1 MMDGRAHWR
10 KGNCSRVGTVRL
22 LLSQDPGCAL
32 PPQAAVTFLG
42 TLCGLESPVAEG
54 CGMGGEIGE
63 PRRLERCRGP
73 RGTGRDWCGTS
84 ASVPHPAALRR
95 SWLAEISAGSL
106 FFVPSSRGL
115 LLSHMLLLKLLCYP
129 LLPSLLPPPSSLQCT
144 HLTPLQ
150 THGPI
155 VSSAPFLALWFPD
168 EAS

>member
-1 MMDGRAHWR
+1 MVGHTGERGIVPGLVLHVSCSLRTQVVPCRLRQPSHFWAPCADLSLLWLRAAAWEGRSGSLDAWR
-10 KGNCSRVGTVRL
+10 GAGVR
-22 LLSQDPGCAL
+22 G
-32 PPQAAVTFLG
+32 
-42 TLCGLESPVAEG
+42 
-54 CGMGGEIGE
+54 
-63 PRRLERCRGP
+63 
-73 RGTGRDWCGTS
+73 GTGRDWCGTS

-115 LLSHMLLLKLLCYP
+115 LLSHMLLLKLLCSP

>member
-1 MMDGRAHWR
+1 MTCSPPRLSTGNPPWGLEYDGW
-10 KGNCSRVGTVRL
+10 S
-22 LLSQDPGCAL
+22 
-32 PPQAAVTFLG
+32 G
-42 TLCGLESPVAEG
+42 TLAKGELFPGWYCLSLALSGPRLCPAAEG
-54 CGMGGEIGE
+54 CGVGGEIGE
-63 PRRLERCRGP
+63 PRRLERCPGP

-84 ASVPHPAALRR
+84 ASVSHPAALRR

-129 LLPSLLPPPSSLQCT
+129 LLPCLLPPPSSLQCT

-155 VSSAPFLALWFPD
+155 VSAPFLALWLPD